1 MPTGTLPSTHTEPS
15 GATGAPHRIVVGV
28 DGSAHADA
36 ALDWAARQAALT
48 KAELEVVTTFGPEY
62 VFVTPAE
69 ERQATDEVLEGAARL
84 VRRVAPGATMSG
96 RARRGWADQVLV
108 EESAGAEL
116 LVVGSRGLGGFRG
129 LLLGSVGRKCVHR
142 STVPVVVVHGPAGGD
157 GPEATDGSTDDD
169 ALDAASAR
177 RIVVGADGS
186 PSSAEA
192 LAWAADQASLTGA
205 RLEVLMSWDW
215 PTMYGWSPGPLDYD
229 PQEDCQTQ
237 LEKAVGPIRHGHP
250 DITIQTVA
258 IQGAPAPLLV
268 KASSG
273 ADLLAVG
280 SRGRREAADLL
291 LGSVSEHCV
300 VHAHCPVLVH
310 RPPP

>member
-1 MPTGTLPSTHTEPS
+1 MPTGAMPSAHLRPS
-15 GATGAPHRIVVGV
+15 GTTSPAHRIVVGV
-28 DGSAHADA
+28 DGSEHAGA

-48 KAELEVVTTFGPEY
+48 GAELEVVTTFGPEY
-62 VFVTPAE
+62 AFVTPVE
-69 ERQATDEVLEGAARL
+69 EQQATDEVLEGATRR
-84 VRRVAPGATMSG
+84 VRRVAPETTVTG

-142 STVPVVVVHGPAGGD
+142 STVPVVVVHGTAED
-157 GPEATDGSTDDD
+157 DESAATDGPPDEDLG
-169 ALDAASAR
+169 AGSAH

-186 PSSAEA
+186 PSSAAA
-192 LAWAADQASLTGA
+192 LAWAADQASMTGA
-205 RLEVLMSWDW
+205 LLEVLMSWDW
-215 PTMYGWSPGPLDYD
+215 PTMYGWSPGPLEYD
-229 PQEDCQTQ
+229 PQEDCAAQ
-237 LEKAVGPIRHGHP
+237 LEKVVGPIRDGHP

-280 SRGRREAADLL
+280 SRGRRETAELL

-310 RPPP
+310 HPPT

>member
-1 MPTGTLPSTHTEPS
+1 MPTGAMPSTHTEHAGP
-15 GATGAPHRIVVGV
+15 TGPAHRIVVGV
-28 DGSAHADA
+28 DGSEHADA
-36 ALDWAARQAALT
+36 ALDWAARQAGLT
-48 KAELEVVTTFGPEY
+48 GAELEVLTTFGPEY
-62 VFVTPAE
+62 VFVTPLE
-69 ERQATDEVLEGAARL
+69 EQQATDEVLEGAARR
-84 VRRVAPGATMSG
+84 VRRVAPETTVTG

-129 LLLGSVGRKCVHR
+129 LLLGSVGRKCAHR
-142 STVPVVVVHGPAGGD
+142 STVPVVVVHGPPDGEGPGG
-157 GPEATDGSTDDD
+157 TDVPPGGAMGD
-169 ALDAASAR
+169 APAH

-186 PSSAEA
+186 PSSAAA
-192 LAWAADQASLTGA
+192 LAWAADQASMTGA
-205 RLEVLMSWDW
+205 LLEVVMSWDW
-215 PTMYGWSPGPLDYD
+215 PTMYGWSPGPLEYD
-229 PQEDCQTQ
+229 PQEDCETQ
-237 LEKAVGPIRHGHP
+237 LEQAVGPIRDGHP
-250 DITIQTVA
+250 EITIQAVA

-280 SRGRREAADLL
+280 SRGRREATDLL

-310 RPPP
+310 HTPA